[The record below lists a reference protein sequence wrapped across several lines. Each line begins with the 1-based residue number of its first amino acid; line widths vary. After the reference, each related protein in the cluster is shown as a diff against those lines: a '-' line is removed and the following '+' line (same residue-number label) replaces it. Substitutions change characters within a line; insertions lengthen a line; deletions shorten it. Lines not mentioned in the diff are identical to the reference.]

1 MTRRYR
7 RNGRDVDEAEALDE
21 RGILRDGYSV
31 TTPMIMRDATPLQ
44 RAIAQSEARLHD
56 GHGNAPG
63 HRPGFVMRDTF
74 FDERDKARAEY
85 EAELCSAWRGSKPR
99 EIEVKSLTGDA
110 LEDAHAAY
118 LEDVTNAWRGP
129 RDSGKWW

>member
-1 MTRRYR
+1 MTRYSRH
-7 RNGRDVDEAEALDE
+7 GRAVEKDEAVDED
-21 RGILRDGYSV
+21 GILRDGFAVRVSL
-31 TTPMIMRDATPLQ
+31 MDAMTPLQ
-44 RAIAQSEARLHD
+44 RAVAQNAARLHD